1 MFCNKN
7 VNKYALNFPIHSGL
21 RGRVSLPV
29 RWIGVHLEL
38 KAVWTRNL
46 ILLLESIMVPLF
58 CLTKQQHKRL
68 VSAQS
73 KGLCREVRECIPL
86 HCLFRTRGYNAL
98 LLPFPTPSSKAPG
111 KLVGCRSLSVL
122 LMGART
128 FMTQY
133 YSEIFLR

>member
-73 KGLCREVRECIPL
+73 KRAVQRSEGVHTI
-86 HCLFRTRGYNAL
+86 AL
-98 LLPFPTPSSKAPG
+98 LVQDQRLQCPAAALPNPLKQSPRQAGGMQEPLCSPDGSQDLHDT
-111 KLVGCRSLSVL
+111 VL
-122 LMGART
+122 
-128 FMTQY
+128 Q
-133 YSEIFLR
+133 